1 MESADFCSQISTIP
15 QYLGTCWFNAILMN
29 SFYSQAMR
37 KLMIN
42 KISKTWDKE
51 NKVLKFFKTI
61 LKKSYNTED
70 KKIIEM
76 FYKTRPE
83 LLLITYAN
91 MFDKKIDKKL
101 KKYDYGFINSYISL
115 FLKKLNVKVLDII
128 YLNENHKY
136 LLNIY
141 KHIYNMYLSKDEYL
155 FKIDKDKEKEEIK
168 KILADIPDVLIIYDT
183 KYDYNHNFFDKYE
196 ELYETDKNIN
206 IYKSDNYSI
215 NKEAFKDIKN
225 NKEEIRFLGNKYK
238 LDSIIL
244 NNYNYN
250 PNSGM
255 HAISGITCN
264 NNKYIY
270 NGWCKGTIDPALKIK
285 EKKEILEP
293 YPLVKFDWE
302 LGKDKKF
309 CFKPEFSESINKD
322 ELCFSLDKGDKIL
335 IYVKNNK
342 DEKSSLIKSKTYSDL
357 SNKKKEFKEFYDDIK
372 NWSYE
377 KIIKYLNKKKIIFDR
392 NLDEQILRKIY
403 YYSLKKESG
412 LLNKAKKYEYF
423 TSLPIKDYNE
433 EELIKIGNNYYLKNQ
448 LFYYLFILNYSE
460 SNNNLKKI
468 YKMKTPD
475 DVKIEI
481 NEIKQIIVHYFKGY
495 TLSEIYYKF
504 LINEEK
510 LKNNIALH
518 FENDIYIINSFILE
532 SFIIIYGI
540 NFIINI
546 LNLSFLKTTKK
557 ILLYIIDPDNK
568 DEIINDFNEL
578 NLFTISSID
587 EFIKFLIDKTKNIV
601 DNIPQE
607 EQIELNSNIYNIL
620 LMFYY
625 YVILDNQGISV
636 YEKKQIIFKYYNTEL
651 DNYELL
657 IQKVLEDKEEDKSNI
672 FKNIKKI
679 MFKNR
684 IRLDNIIII
693 KNKDKYR
700 IYKKINETT
709 GLNLETNETEEIPI
723 ASSYKSTKGGKKKSL
738 KKY

>member
-1 MESADFCSQISTIP
+1 
-15 QYLGTCWFNAILMN
+15 
-29 SFYSQAMR
+29 
-37 KLMIN
+37 
-42 KISKTWDKE
+42 
-51 NKVLKFFKTI
+51 
-61 LKKSYNTED
+61 
-70 KKIIEM
+70 
-76 FYKTRPE
+76 
-83 LLLITYAN
+83 
-91 MFDKKIDKKL
+91 
-101 KKYDYGFINSYISL
+101 
-115 FLKKLNVKVLDII
+115 
-128 YLNENHKY
+128 
-136 LLNIY
+136 
-141 KHIYNMYLSKDEYL
+141 
-155 FKIDKDKEKEEIK
+155 
-168 KILADIPDVLIIYDT
+168 
-183 KYDYNHNFFDKYE
+183 
-196 ELYETDKNIN
+196 
-206 IYKSDNYSI
+206 
-215 NKEAFKDIKN
+215 
-225 NKEEIRFLGNKYK
+225 
-238 LDSIIL
+238 
-244 NNYNYN
+244 
-250 PNSGM
+250 
-255 HAISGITCN
+255 
-264 NNKYIY
+264 
-270 NGWCKGTIDPALKIK
+270 
-285 EKKEILEP
+285 
-293 YPLVKFDWE
+293 
-302 LGKDKKF
+302 
-309 CFKPEFSESINKD
+309 
-322 ELCFSLDKGDKIL
+322 
-335 IYVKNNK
+335 
-342 DEKSSLIKSKTYSDL
+342 
-357 SNKKKEFKEFYDDIK
+357 
-372 NWSYE
+372 
-377 KIIKYLNKKKIIFDR
+377 
-392 NLDEQILRKIY
+392 
-403 YYSLKKESG
+403 
-412 LLNKAKKYEYF
+412 
-423 TSLPIKDYNE
+423 
-433 EELIKIGNNYYLKNQ
+433 
-448 LFYYLFILNYSE
+448 
-460 SNNNLKKI
+460 
-468 YKMKTPD
+468 MKTPD
-475 DVKIEI
+475 DIEIEI

-540 NFIINI
+540 NFIIKI
-546 LNLSFLKTTKK
+546 FNLSFLKSTKK
-557 ILLYIIDPDNK
+557 LLLYIIYSDNK

-636 YEKKQIIFKYYNTEL
+636 DEKKQIIFKYYDTEL